1 MHVVRATSDLHLNSW
16 QSGGKLPGGGRWSFH
31 VTWLRFVGF
40 LQNAGA
46 LLFQLSCC
54 LALALCARCFP
65 SFRPDTASIRSCL
78 LFLPGFLDTREAGIF
93 AGSRAWSS
101 SLFPCLVLH
110 LLAVPGGFKQP
121 VRNVSSSDAEIGRFC
136 NYVKLFFLD
145 SSSHFTCLNR
155 ARPFILG
162 TLWRARKE
170 LRLVAVSVS
179 SMWITIRRTF
189 SRLFRCVVFDCA
201 TMYFPF
207 SHYIL

>member
-1 MHVVRATSDLHLNSW
+1 M
-16 QSGGKLPGGGRWSFH
+16 
-31 VTWLRFVGF
+31 
-40 LQNAGA
+40 
-46 LLFQLSCC
+46 
-54 LALALCARCFP
+54 FP

-78 LFLPGFLDTREAGIF
+78 LFLLGFLYTREAGIF
-93 AGSRAWSS
+93 AGSPAWSS

-136 NYVKLFFLD
+136 FFWILP
-145 SSSHFTCLNR
+145 HFTCLNR

-162 TLWRARKE
+162 TLWRARKV
-170 LRLVAVSVS
+170 LRLVAVCVS
-179 SMWITIRRTF
+179 SLWITIRRTF

-201 TMYFPF
+201 TMYLPF